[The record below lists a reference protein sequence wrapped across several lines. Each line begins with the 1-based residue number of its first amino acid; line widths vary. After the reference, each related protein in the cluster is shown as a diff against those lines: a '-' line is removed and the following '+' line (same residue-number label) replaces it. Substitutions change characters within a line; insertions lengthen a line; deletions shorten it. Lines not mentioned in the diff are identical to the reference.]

1 MAYEPRTVQA
11 DTPNALPTGTQP
23 AVDPTAIGDVQAI
36 KLIDGTP
43 GSIEHITGT
52 TADGLLVNLGGNND
66 VTAAELTDGTQKTQ
80 IVDANGNVM
89 SAYDTGEGGPF
100 GMLTWIGNTSLPSR
114 LVSIEATDL
123 ALKSDTIFNALSQYG
138 LGLFS
143 VRKDAAASLASTDG
157 YVSPLITDANGRLWT
172 NTSGTVTANAGTN
185 LNTSALALET
195 GGNLAAAATSLA
207 LLDNA
212 ISGSEMQV
220 DVVTLPTITE
230 PKSTTATTS
239 QVADNS
245 SSVTILA
252 SNASRLG
259 ATILNDSSAA
269 LYLRLG
275 SSAATTTN
283 YTVRITQYGY
293 YEVPFR
299 YTGAITG
306 IWASDPGD
314 GAARVT
320 ELT

>member
-1 MAYEPRTVQA
+1 LTITLFADQNSAANGMKFEFSTDNTNWDINVASGFDYLASTGRIFQFTVQA
-11 DTPNALPTGTQP
+11 RYFRVRFTNGASAQGALRIQTLLHRDAISLPSIHRLDADVKPDRSATLVKAGLLAQVNGAGDFVPIQANAAGILKVGGSIDIDTLPAIPAGTNN
-23 AVDPTAIGDVQAI
+23 IGDV
-36 KLIDGTP
+36 
-43 GSIEHITGT
+43 
-52 TADGLLVNLGGNND
+52 D
-66 VTAAELTDGTQKTQ
+66 VL
-80 IVDANGNVM
+80 
-89 SAYDTGEGGPF
+89 
-100 GMLTWIGNTSLPSR
+100 
-114 LVSIEATDL
+114 
-123 ALKSDTIFNALSQYG
+123 
-138 LGLFS
+138 
-143 VRKDAAASLASTDG
+143 
-157 YVSPLITDANGRLWT
+157 
-172 NTSGTVTANAGTN
+172 
-185 LNTSALALET
+185 
-195 GGNLAAAATSLA
+195 
-207 LLDNA
+207 
-212 ISGSEMQV
+212 
-220 DVVTLPTITE
+220 TLPTITE

-245 SSVTILA
+245 ASVTILA

>member
-1 MAYEPRTVQA
+1 
-11 DTPNALPTGTQP
+11 
-23 AVDPTAIGDVQAI
+23 VQAI

-52 TADGLLVNLGGNND
+52 TADGLLVNLGANND
-66 VTAAELTDGTQKTQ
+66 VTLASEKV
-80 IVDANGNVM
+80 VDSAVEASAKGVLIIGKLASGEGDTYRAINVDSSGNVKVDF
-89 SAYDTGEGGPF
+89 SAASVGSVPVSGSTIALTNNGSTAIGYISGASENVGDGGVPMLANYDTGEGDAYINPRADSSG
-100 GMLTWIGNTSLPSR
+100 
-114 LVSIEATDL
+114 
-123 ALKSDTIFNALSQYG
+123 Y
-138 LGLFS
+138 LF
-143 VRKDAAASLASTDG
+143 V
-157 YVSPLITDANGRLWT
+157 N
-172 NTSGTVTANAGTN
+172 ANAGTN

-207 LLDNA
+207 ALDNA
-212 ISGSEMQV
+212 VSGNELQV

-245 SSVTILA
+245 ASVTILA

>member
-1 MAYEPRTVQA
+1 
-11 DTPNALPTGTQP
+11 
-23 AVDPTAIGDVQAI
+23 
-36 KLIDGTP
+36 
-43 GSIEHITGT
+43 
-52 TADGLLVNLGGNND
+52 
-66 VTAAELTDGTQKTQ
+66 
-80 IVDANGNVM
+80 
-89 SAYDTGEGGPF
+89 
-100 GMLTWIGNTSLPSR
+100 
-114 LVSIEATDL
+114 
-123 ALKSDTIFNALSQYG
+123 
-138 LGLFS
+138 
-143 VRKDAAASLASTDG
+143 
-157 YVSPLITDANGRLWT
+157 
-172 NTSGTVTANAGTN
+172 
-185 LNTSALALET
+185 
-195 GGNLAAAATSLA
+195 
-207 LLDNA
+207 
-212 ISGSEMQV
+212 MQV

-239 QVADNS
+239 QVADNAA
-245 SSVTILA
+245 SVTILA

>member
-1 MAYEPRTVQA
+1 
-11 DTPNALPTGTQP
+11 
-23 AVDPTAIGDVQAI
+23 
-36 KLIDGTP
+36 
-43 GSIEHITGT
+43 
-52 TADGLLVNLGGNND
+52 
-66 VTAAELTDGTQKTQ
+66 
-80 IVDANGNVM
+80 
-89 SAYDTGEGGPF
+89 
-100 GMLTWIGNTSLPSR
+100 
-114 LVSIEATDL
+114 
-123 ALKSDTIFNALSQYG
+123 
-138 LGLFS
+138 
-143 VRKDAAASLASTDG
+143 
-157 YVSPLITDANGRLWT
+157 
-172 NTSGTVTANAGTN
+172 

-207 LLDNA
+207 ALDNA
-212 ISGSEMQV
+212 VSGNELQV
-220 DVVTLPTITE
+220 DVITLPTITE
-230 PKSTTATTS
+230 PKSATATTS

-245 SSVTILA
+245 ASVTILA

-283 YTVRITQYGY
+283 YTVRITQFGY